1 MSDRG
6 EAERLRA
13 RAAEYLARATEFE
26 NRNLPAAAE
35 ATRRQQGEA

>member
-13 RAAEYLARATEFE
+13 RAAEYLARATELE
-26 NRNLPAAAE
+26 NRNPPAATE
-35 ATRRQQGEA
+35 ARRR